1 MGFIALPT
9 DKLGAQSLVAEVE
22 HGETLQRG
30 VNVGLCEGRFKMLIL
45 QLA

>member
-30 VNVGLCEGRFKMLIL
+30 VNIGCVTCKVDSRC
-45 QLA
+45 